1 MNEERRWRDAALIA
15 VAAALSSG
23 AYSVFVV
30 QASAAD
36 MAQAMFL
43 SYVGAFVAVLI
54 VRR

>member
-1 MNEERRWRDAALIA
+1 MNEPSRWRNAALVA

-23 AYSVFVV
+23 AYSVFVA

-43 SYVGAFVAVLI
+43 SYVVAFLVGLVLF
-54 VRR
+54 R

>member
-1 MNEERRWRDAALIA
+1 MNEERRWRNAAVVA

-23 AYSVFVV
+23 AYSVFVA

-36 MAQAMFL
+36 MARAMFL
-43 SYVGAFVAVLI
+43 SYVVAFVAVLI

>member
-1 MNEERRWRDAALIA
+1 MNEPSRWRNAAVVA

-43 SYVGAFVAVLI
+43 SYVVAFVAVLI
-54 VRR
+54 VSR

>member
-1 MNEERRWRDAALIA
+1 MNEPTRWRDAALAA

-43 SYVGAFVAVLI
+43 SYVVAFVAGLI
-54 VRR
+54 VMR